1 MKKIALSDV
10 LDIAEYERRRKE
22 YRARLMKIKDERRIR
37 VGPLITYLFETFD
50 TMLYQV
56 QEMTRAER
64 IVEEKAI
71 LAEIETYNELIPD
84 KNQLSA
90 TMLIEI
96 DNPVTRLEFLTRTV
110 DLPEHT
116 FLTINAQK
124 VQPHF
129 DPRQGTAE
137 KLSSVQY
144 VKFNLT
150 DIQVEKFYDPASSIL
165 FGFDHLLYTHAYEL
179 NPQQKKILHEDLSG
193 RI

>member
-71 LAEIETYNELIPD
+71 LAEIET
-84 KNQLSA
+84 
-90 TMLIEI
+90 
-96 DNPVTRLEFLTRTV
+96 
-110 DLPEHT
+110 
-116 FLTINAQK
+116 
-124 VQPHF
+124 
-129 DPRQGTAE
+129 
-137 KLSSVQY
+137 
-144 VKFNLT
+144 
-150 DIQVEKFYDPASSIL
+150 
-165 FGFDHLLYTHAYEL
+165 
-179 NPQQKKILHEDLSG
+179 
-193 RI
+193 